1 MGYDTHFDG
10 QIDIVP
16 PLNLKE
22 HNELKKFSETR
33 HEEEDGTPGYW
44 CQWVPTDDGDALVWD
59 EDEKFYN
66 AEEWMKYIIDNFL
79 GDVWCDFH
87 DVTPNLNNVRR
98 NFYIVCEHNTLSN
111 KSQGLNSII

>member
-66 AEEWMKYIIDNFL
+66 AEEWMKYIIDNFRF
-79 GDVWCDFH
+79 C
-87 DVTPNLNNVRR
+87 
-98 NFYIVCEHNTLSN
+98 
-111 KSQGLNSII
+111 